1 MNHLKY
7 SKIYIFLR
15 LKGSIKGKMPLVHE
29 NHKMAL
35 SSIYSAFPPKTTTKD
50 SIDEGTLTN
59 NLAYADA
66 SLNSTVRTVSF

>member
-1 MNHLKY
+1 
-7 SKIYIFLR
+7 
-15 LKGSIKGKMPLVHE
+15 MPLVHE